1 MRTFLSYVTTVCFCL
16 MMSVLPAQ
24 SACWGSSC
32 EDARTY
38 RYGVSEGVAVESR
51 RSFNIEI
58 SMYFATGVA
67 ALDLRQ
73 EDKLVEMIEVWGSQC
88 RGPLYIEGFAD
99 SRGSAARNASLAAER
114 VGSIQQI
121 VSNLGLEHLQVF
133 TRVVGE
139 VKSRVLAQARR
150 VDVTYVNCE
159 AKK

>member
-1 MRTFLSYVTTVCFCL
+1 MQTFITHVTAVCLCL
-16 MMSVLPAQ
+16 IMSVLPAH

-32 EDARTY
+32 EDVRTY
-38 RYGVSEGVAVESR
+38 RYGVSDGVAVESAA
-51 RSFNIEI
+51 SFNIEI

-114 VGSIQQI
+114 VGNIQQI
-121 VSNLGLEHLQVF
+121 VSDLGLEQLQVF

-150 VDVTYVNCE
+150 VDVTYGNCE
-159 AKK
+159 ARK